1 MKQGPKKSKRWE
13 KIIIERVLGWL
24 WGTSGVGR
32 GHPPL
37 LDRYAGPE
45 FRAKIRSRRSPEAPP
60 VAGRL
65 SAELLG
71 RHRQNEEISAKFVE
85 RTTEVL
91 SVHQPSINSAHIHI
105 SVEEY

>member
-1 MKQGPKKSKRWE
+1 MQDQSSELK
-13 KIIIERVLGWL
+13 
-24 WGTSGVGR
+24 
-32 GHPPL
+32 
-37 LDRYAGPE
+37 
-45 FRAKIRSRRSPEAPP
+45 FEAADLQRPPP

-91 SVHQPSINSAHIHI
+91 SVHQPSIDSAHIHI
-105 SVEEY
+105 FVEEYWKKLSKWKFGPKHPA

>member
-1 MKQGPKKSKRWE
+1 MQDQSSELK
-13 KIIIERVLGWL
+13 
-24 WGTSGVGR
+24 
-32 GHPPL
+32 
-37 LDRYAGPE
+37 
-45 FRAKIRSRRSPEAPP
+45 FEAADLQRPPP

-91 SVHQPSINSAHIHI
+91 SVHQPSINSAHIQI
-105 SVEEY
+105 FVAEY

>member
-1 MKQGPKKSKRWE
+1 MGL
-13 KIIIERVLGWL
+13 VA
-24 WGTSGVGR
+24 GTHRCSIDMQDQSSE
-32 GHPPL
+32 L
-37 LDRYAGPE
+37 K
-45 FRAKIRSRRSPEAPP
+45 FEAADLQRPPP

-105 SVEEY
+105 SAGEY